1 MLSTPSMVFQGGQ
14 DDWFGPMAPAQAAKF
29 TDPLFLS
36 SPDNGSKFKT
46 VIAGTDHQGTN
57 QIFHK
62 NLPGHTRDKYL
73 YF

>member
-1 MLSTPSMVFQGGQ
+1 MLSTPAMVFQGGQ

-46 VIAGTDHQGTN
+46 VLTGKD
-57 QIFHK
+57 
-62 NLPGHTRDKYL
+62 
-73 YF
+73 